1 MLKLLGMEKNAK
13 LQFYNK
19 KSIVTTYARKKGM
32 DFEMFKET
40 EITKWNHLQELISQ
54 AQRTLNVGFER
65 FGLGIFSYYNEILK

>member
-1 MLKLLGMEKNAK
+1 
-13 LQFYNK
+13 
-19 KSIVTTYARKKGM
+19 M
-32 DFEMFKET
+32 DFEMFKEM